1 MGMEEFHLPE
11 SNPRR
16 LRTLDVVIKLGHCS
30 TDELFMIREYLN
42 LAQGHLDNDRAIV
55 DAAIDDH
62 FLPPTE
68 ELVLPDNVVQLNNL
82 RCEEVVDDAA

>member
-1 MGMEEFHLPE
+1 MGMEEFHLLE

-16 LRTLDVVIKLGHCS
+16 LRSLGVVIKLGHCS
-30 TDELFMIREYLN
+30 TDELFSIRDHLN
-42 LAQGHLDNDRAIV
+42 MAQGHLDNDRAIV

-68 ELVLPDNVVQLNNL
+68 ELALPDNVVELHWETEQL
-82 RCEEVVDDAA
+82 EGFDAA

>member
-1 MGMEEFHLPE
+1 MGMEDFNLAE

-16 LRTLDVVIKLGHCS
+16 IRTLDVVIKLGYCS
-30 TDELFMIREYLN
+30 TDELFVIRERLN

-68 ELVLPDNVVQLNNL
+68 ELMLPDNVVQFPQSIL
-82 RCEEVVDDAA
+82 EGFDDAA